1 MRVLWGLLALAST
14 ASAFAPIVHKT
25 LKQHR
30 HHQASTSQLFAS
42 TAASSSSL
50 AGNEQEFSSPLDP
63 LINQLPWNARRQKE
77 RAARRMRREVAQ
89 LHRDLGIPEDA
100 PYEQV
105 VAAADKAILQAGR
118 DAKKR
123 LAVEKSKDKILQL
136 RLNERLAGLTS
147 VNMEARSQSTHERD
161 GPMEVKKKKPDKTNT
176 PAWAEGIVV
185 KPDAKWR
192 NRQIGIY
199 GTMSTV
205 GVLLPPT
212 IGKMLMVQL
221 LIVIGQLIWRGVP
234 TEGGGYNL
242 FGNSDGGGS
251 HKKVA
256 WVLGCSIFLTGKL
269 LVFALMPSVLRGYK
283 WTEIIGFVA
292 ENLIYMTANMF
303 LQPYKGK

>member
-1 MRVLWGLLALAST
+1 MSSIMPTQLCARPISGSETPDIVSSTYEIALSK
-14 ASAFAPIVHKT
+14 FA
-25 LKQHR
+25 
-30 HHQASTSQLFAS
+30 
-42 TAASSSSL
+42 
-50 AGNEQEFSSPLDP
+50 
-63 LINQLPWNARRQKE
+63 
-77 RAARRMRREVAQ
+77 
-89 LHRDLGIPEDA
+89 RD
-100 PYEQV
+100 
-105 VAAADKAILQAGR
+105 
-118 DAKKR
+118 
-123 LAVEKSKDKILQL
+123 S
-136 RLNERLAGLTS
+136 
-147 VNMEARSQSTHERD
+147 
-161 GPMEVKKKKPDKTNT
+161 PMEVKKKKPDKTNT

-256 WVLGCSIFLTGKL
+256 WVLGCSIFLAGKL